1 MSVLPR
7 QIRRALVAVALFA
20 AMLPSAVAANPVL
33 VVDVNSLT
41 VLEHQ
46 DSFKKW
52 YPASLT
58 KLMTAY
64 TTFRALRAGE
74 VRLDSVVTLS
84 AFAASQAPSKMF
96 FKPGSKM
103 TLDDALKMMLVK
115 SANDIA
121 VAVAENVGG
130 SQAAFVARMNA
141 EAARLGMTSSH
152 FVNPNGL
159 PAPGQYSTA
168 RDLAVLAVTIRRE
181 FPEYAG
187 YFKIEAIDTGKK
199 VYPNVNMLVG
209 RFDGVDG
216 MKTGYICASGFN
228 QITSATRNGRT
239 LITVVMGADS
249 LAARADISANL
260 LQKYFDRPNAQGSRL
275 SALGPDSV
283 DGLNAVNDVSAE
295 MCSTEARKRRSETR
309 DETGRMKLQSPYIH
323 EMSAPPVPVFAGL
336 IPGSEPPDPP
346 PAASG
351 AKQQQMG
358 EVPRPT
364 PRPQM

>member
-1 MSVLPR
+1 LPVLSSP
-7 QIRRALVAVALFA
+7 IRRAIVRFALLA
-20 AMLPSAVAANPVL
+20 ALLPSAAAANPIL

-46 DSFKKW
+46 DTFKKW

-84 AFAASQAPSKMF
+84 PLAASQAPSKMF
-96 FKPGSKM
+96 FKPGAKM

-121 VAVAENVGG
+121 MAVAENVGG

-159 PAPGQYSTA
+159 PAPGQYTTA

-199 VYPNVNMLVG
+199 IYPNVNMLVG
-209 RFDGVDG
+209 RFDGADG

-239 LITVVMGADS
+239 LISIVMGADS

-260 LQKYFDRPNAQGSRL
+260 LQKYFDHPEAQGQRL

-283 DGLNAVNDVSAE
+283 DGLNAVNDVSAQ
-295 MCSTEARKRRSETR
+295 MCSTEAHKRRSETR

-323 EMSAPPVPVFAGL
+323 ELTAPPVPVFAGI

-346 PAASG
+346 AT
-351 AKQQQMG
+351 AKQQKG
-358 EVPRPT
+358 DVPRPV
-364 PRPQM
+364 PRPQL

>member
-1 MSVLPR
+1 LSAQPNAMKRFLMT
-7 QIRRALVAVALFA
+7 AAFLA
-20 AMLPSAVAANPVL
+20 AMLPLSALANPVL
-33 VVDVNSLT
+33 VVDVGSMT
-41 VLEHQ
+41 VLEHR

-64 TTFRALRAGE
+64 TTFRALKANE
-74 VRLDSVVTLS
+74 VHLDSVVTLS
-84 AFAASQAPSKMF
+84 ALAASQSPSKMF

-103 TLDDALKMMLVK
+103 TLDNALRMMLVK

-121 VAVAENVGG
+121 MAVAENVGG
-130 SQAAFVARMNA
+130 SEAAFVNRMNA
-141 EAARLGMTSSH
+141 EAARLGLTSTH

-159 PAPGQYSTA
+159 PAEGQYSTA

-181 FPEYAG
+181 FPEYSN

-199 VYPNVNMLVG
+199 VYPNVNMLIG
-209 RFDGVDG
+209 RFDGADG

-239 LITVVMGADS
+239 LLSVVLGADS
-249 LAARADISANL
+249 LAERADMSADL
-260 LQKYFDRPNAQGSRL
+260 LQKYFSNPQAGGQPL
-275 SALGPDSV
+275 AALRPDSV
-283 DGLNAVNDVSAE
+283 EGLDAVNDVSAQ

-323 EMSAPPVPVFAGL
+323 EMTAPPVTVFAGL
-336 IPGSEPPDPP
+336 IPGTEPPEKAPGEP
-346 PAASG
+346 EG
-351 AKQQQMG
+351 A
-358 EVPRPT
+358 VPIPLPRPKL
-364 PRPQM
+364 